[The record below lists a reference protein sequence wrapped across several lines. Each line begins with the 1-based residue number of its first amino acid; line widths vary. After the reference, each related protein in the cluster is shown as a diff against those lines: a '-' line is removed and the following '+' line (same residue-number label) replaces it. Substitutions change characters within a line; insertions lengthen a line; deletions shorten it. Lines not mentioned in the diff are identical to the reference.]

1 MNSLCTPLK
10 QTEMRRLCYIS
21 RNYRGTAS
29 SGNKARTDNEDII
42 SRMGGINLSLPRSF
56 SRNKIVTFLY
66 NLIGILIYTLRVRSG
81 DIVFLQYPIKK
92 YFAFICNVARLR
104 GAKTV
109 TLIHDLG
116 VFRRKK
122 LTKKKEFGRLM
133 HSDYIIASNETMEQC
148 LKAHGLTKSTGALGV
163 FDYQSEVRCRE
174 TSSYTPGQARVVY
187 AGALAMRKNAFIT
200 LLPDI
205 IKGYRL
211 HIYGNRDGLPS
222 LRECD
227 DIIFHDFTPA
237 DVFISDVE
245 GDFGL
250 VWDGDSLDGCTGN
263 FGEYLTFNTPHK
275 VSFYIRAGLPIIIW
289 SGAALASFVRK
300 EQIGICIDSIA
311 DLTKALDG
319 ITSDDYAAMRKNI
332 MRVSNSFIEGHY
344 LKRAI
349 KEACETLDK

>member
-1 MNSLCTPLK
+1 
-10 QTEMRRLCYIS
+10 MRRLCYIS

-42 SRMGGINLSLPRSF
+42 SRIGGINLSLPRSF

-66 NLIGILIYTLRVRSG
+66 NLIGVLVYTLRVRPG

-92 YFAFICNVARLR
+92 YFAFICSVARLR

-109 TLIHDLG
+109 ALIHDLG

-122 LTKKKEFGRLM
+122 LTEKKEISRLM
-133 HSDYIIASNETMEQC
+133 CADYVIASNETMEQW

-163 FDYQSEVRCRE
+163 FDYQSEARCRE

-211 HIYGNRDGLPS
+211 HIYGNREGLPS
-222 LRECD
+222 LRECN

-237 DVFISDVE
+237 DAFISGVD

-319 ITSDDYAAMRKNI
+319 ITADDYAAMRKNI

-344 LKRAI
+344 LKRAL